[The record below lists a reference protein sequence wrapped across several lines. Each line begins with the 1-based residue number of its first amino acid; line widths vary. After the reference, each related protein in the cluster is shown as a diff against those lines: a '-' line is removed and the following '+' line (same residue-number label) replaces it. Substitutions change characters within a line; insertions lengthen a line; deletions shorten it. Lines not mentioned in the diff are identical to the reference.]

1 MSAFK
6 VFDLYAKIG
15 LDRKELDKDLDNVSK
30 DLKKKT
36 SKTGKVT
43 TKLGLDDKEF
53 NKGTDKAKK
62 TLETFKKA
70 VEKVGSAIGKVGKAA
85 WSATT
90 TALKATA
97 GALAGAATGVIAL
110 AKKSYSAYSEYQQ
123 MVGGVQKLY
132 GNMNMSLEE
141 YAAAQGK
148 TTAEVRNEYARNK
161 RAEDELMKNAKE
173 AWKNT
178 GMSATQYMETAT
190 QFSASLI
197 SSLGGDTEKA
207 AKQTEVAMRAI
218 SDNWN
223 TFGGD
228 LESIKHAYTGFAKQ
242 NYTMLDNLN
251 TMGALAA

>member
-1 MSAFK
+1 MSGFK

-15 LDRKELDKDLDNVSK
+15 LDRKELDKDLDDVSK

-36 SKTGKVT
+36 SKSGKVT

-53 NKGTDKAKK
+53 NKGTSKAKK
-62 TLETFKKA
+62 TLEAFKKA
-70 VEKVGSAIGKVGKAA
+70 VEKVGSAIGKVGHAA

-90 TALKATA
+90 TALKAT
-97 GALAGAATGVIAL
+97 GAALGAAATGVIAL

-132 GNMNMSLEE
+132 GNMNMSLED
-141 YAAAQGK
+141 YAAAQGTTADKVRKEYYRNQEAEKIVMENAKNAWK
-148 TTAEVRNEYARNK
+148 TTS
-161 RAEDELMKNAKE
+161 
-173 AWKNT
+173 
-178 GMSATQYMETAT
+178 MSANQYMETAT

-197 SSLGGDTEKA
+197 SSLGGDTKKA
-207 AKQTEVAMRAI
+207 AEQTDVAMKSI

-228 LESIKHAYTGFAKQ
+228 IESIKHAYTGFAKQ
-242 NYTMLDNLN
+242 NYTMLYC
-251 TMGALAA
+251 LAA